1 MKLATSDKTLVDVI
15 PEACRKASR
24 HFQVNKLSI
33 SLVLVFIP
41 STFENVNK
49 DSMERVVPTIKR
61 TFAMLNLMTTDT
73 IIYGCTT
80 SNDDLSVSI
89 AHFPESP
96 SGANRITVKEFE
108 STESFSLDWSQ
119 QQWHDALGMKY
130 STKNAAMLIFYHTE
144 FADGMRDLLQGLDFA
159 YPGIRKVGAQI
170 GTVNPLHESYVFSN
184 EQRLKSGAS
193 VLCLSCDPAEMQVDI
208 SVAQGV
214 RNIGYI
220 MEVVEVKESGSEI
233 TKVKELGTSSE
244 ATAAPMLL
252 LDMWTRMDT
261 VSLED
266 SRLASKYLLVG
277 TEVKG
282 MQTSLKEAAAFKK
295 NVTDNDVEDRHKE
308 VVMISRKIV
317 GFNEATK
324 SVAVDVGDRPIR
336 LGTRIQ
342 FQIRDE
348 EGARK
353 ELMNMFDKLI
363 LESGS
368 KAMEGFS
375 IRAGILM
382 TDVERGEL
390 LHGELAKDL
399 DSDMYRERL
408 SFAIPIAVHKSQGQ
422 IGPLPSGGLLPPVD
436 DETGVGESYMLSASA
451 LYLSFYGRGPESSNL
466 DAGQS

>member
-1 MKLATSDKTLVDVI
+1 MGTSDKTLVDVI

-24 HFQVNKLSI
+24 HFQMNQLTI

-41 STFENVNK
+41 STFENVKK
-49 DSMERVVPTIKR
+49 DSMERVIPTIKR
-61 TFAMLNLMTTDT
+61 TLAMLNVLSSDT
-73 IIYGCTT
+73 IFYGCTT
-80 SNDDLSVSI
+80 SNDDLTVSLMHLPQSSSSANHLSVKS
-89 AHFPESP
+89 FPSAE
-96 SGANRITVKEFE
+96 A
-108 STESFSLDWSQ
+108 FSLDWSQ
-119 QQWHDALGMKY
+119 QQWHAALGMDNSNK
-130 STKNAAMLIFYHTE
+130 SAAMLIFYHTE

-170 GTVNPLHESYVFSN
+170 GELNPLHDPYVFCDGQAMK
-184 EQRLKSGAS
+184 EGAA
-193 VLCLSCDPAEMQVDI
+193 VLYLSYDKADVQLDI

-220 MEVVEVKESGSEI
+220 MEVVEVNEEGSEI
-233 TKVKELGTSSE
+233 TKVKELGTSTQ
-244 ATAAPMLL
+244 AVAAPMTL
-252 LDMWTRMDT
+252 LDMWTRLDT
-261 VSLED
+261 ISLED

-277 TEVKG
+277 SEVKAA
-282 MQTSLKEAAAFKK
+282 QPSLSKLVDSDNK
-295 NVTDNDVEDRHKE
+295 NKDNDVEDRHKE
-308 VVMISRKIV
+308 VVMISRKIIA
-317 GFNEATK
+317 FNEATK
-324 SVAVDVGDRPIR
+324 SVAIDVGDRPIR

-382 TDVERGEL
+382 TDTERGEM
-390 LHGELAKDL
+390 LHGKLAQDL

-408 SFAIPIAVHKSQGQ
+408 SYGVPLAVHKSQGQ
-422 IGPLPSGGLLPPVD
+422 IGPLPSGGLLPPAD
-436 DETGVGESYMLSASA
+436 EETGVGESYMLSASA
-451 LYLSFYGRGPESSNL
+451 LYLSFYGRGPEIEKN
-466 DAGQS
+466 AEQE